1 MSERKILVA
10 KSYQGLPFE
19 SEPYI
24 LNGKEYV
31 KVRMKNGSIKQVR
44 SYSETEY
51 KRYNPEIKIIQPA
64 KSRREILGFG
74 EQGFIWLFK
83 GDTYAAV
90 DWFRASPCRYARVW
104 GWYLPSDIEMPD
116 PLPVGIEPIKLE
128 WIDVSLNDQLIA
140 EDEIVKVV
148 DSMLYDAGTSQHIGK
163 IGDRIEFDG
172 VCSRATVNQSQFGIS
187 YFFVFQS
194 DDGNIF
200 TWGTSSR
207 SLEEGQRYH
216 VKGTLKDHTVFRAV
230 KQNALT
236 RCRVEEIE

>member
-1 MSERKILVA
+1 MGKALVA
-10 KSYQGLPFE
+10 KSYQNLE
-19 SEPYI
+19 QVSDIYTV
-24 LNGKEYV
+24 NGRNYV
-31 KVRMKNGSIKQVR
+31 KVMTKNGPKQVR
-44 SYSETEY
+44 AYSEAEY
-51 KRYNPEIKIIQPA
+51 KRYNPETKIIQPA

-83 GDTYAAV
+83 GDTYSAI
-90 DWFRASPCRYARVW
+90 DWFRASPCRYARMW

-148 DSMLYDAGTSQHIGK
+148 DSMLYDAGTSQHVGK

-194 DDGNIF
+194 DEGNIF

-216 VKGTLKDHTVFRAV
+216 IKGTLKEHTVFRAV

-236 RCRVEEIE
+236 RCKVEEIE